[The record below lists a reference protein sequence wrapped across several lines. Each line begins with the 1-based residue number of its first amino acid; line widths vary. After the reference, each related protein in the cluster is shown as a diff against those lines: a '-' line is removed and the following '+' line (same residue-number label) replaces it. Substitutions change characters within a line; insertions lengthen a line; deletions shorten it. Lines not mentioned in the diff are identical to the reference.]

1 MEETHE
7 HEELVKERIQAHDEQ
22 PSAIKDLTMR
32 SGAVGLRQLADVP
45 PDTPVKLAM
54 HFYAFEHLEI
64 ATYEFLIRIAE
75 EAGDKDTVEAAKK
88 ILEQELKPEGEDD
101 KEGEEEEGGEDDSEG
116 KAEGE
121 GDSKDEKEGEEEKQ
135 ASSA

>member
-7 HEELVKERIQAHDEQ
+7 HEELVNERIQAHDEQ